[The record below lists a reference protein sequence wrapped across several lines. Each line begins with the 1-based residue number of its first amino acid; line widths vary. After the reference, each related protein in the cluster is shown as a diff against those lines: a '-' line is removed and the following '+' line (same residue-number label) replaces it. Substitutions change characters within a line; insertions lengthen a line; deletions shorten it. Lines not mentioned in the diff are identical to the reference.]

1 MFVLQLAYPRIM
13 HVALLVC
20 AGLLVAPT
28 ASANA
33 QSQKDYSSSRENS
46 MYSNEDADAS
56 SLSSERNGQSN
67 GNEGGY
73 VSHDRWGAD
82 HLTFEGGG
90 GFAIPTGSGKQFL
103 NKGWNIKAGGGYK
116 FNGRFSAMLDYD
128 YVSMGVPTAI
138 LNQVNP
144 QGGGATHLWSLTINP
159 MYNYKSI
166 GRWGGYV
173 VGGGGFYRKVVNF
186 TQPFNDYCAYYDPY
200 YGCIPGVVNQTVA
213 HFSNNA
219 GGVNFGTGFTY
230 KFSDS
235 GRAKLF
241 IEGRY
246 VWVDNQSSANNTA
259 STGYAPANY
268 RTEYIPIT
276 VGFRF

>member
-116 FNGRFSAMLDYD
+116 FNDRFSAMLDYD

-144 QGGGATHLWSLTINP
+144 QGGGATL
-159 MYNYKSI
+159 
-166 GRWGGYV
+166 R
-173 VGGGGFYRKVVNF
+173 
-186 TQPFNDYCAYYDPY
+186 
-200 YGCIPGVVNQTVA
+200 
-213 HFSNNA
+213 
-219 GGVNFGTGFTY
+219 
-230 KFSDS
+230 
-235 GRAKLF
+235 
-241 IEGRY
+241 
-246 VWVDNQSSANNTA
+246 
-259 STGYAPANY
+259 
-268 RTEYIPIT
+268 
-276 VGFRF
+276 

>member
-1 MFVLQLAYPRIM
+1 MPAQENAYPRLAHLVLQVCALLM
-13 HVALLVC
+13 VAL
-20 AGLLVAPT
+20 T
-28 ASANA
+28 ASGFA
-33 QSQKDYSSSRENS
+33 QSQKEYSSSQVVALTSNDGTSGATRASQSSQQNNS
-46 MYSNEDADAS
+46 Y
-56 SLSSERNGQSN
+56 G
-67 GNEGGY
+67 GGY
-73 VSHDRWGAD
+73 VSHERWGID

-90 GFAIPTGSGKQFL
+90 GFTIPTGSGKQFL
-103 NKGWNIKAGGGYK
+103 NKGWNIKAGSGYI
-116 FNGRFSAMLDYD
+116 FNDRFSAMLDYD

-173 VGGGGFYRKVVNF
+173 VGGGGFYRKLVNF

-200 YGCIPGVVNQTVA
+200 YGCIPGTVDQTVA

-246 VWVDNQSSANNTA
+246 VWVDNQPSTNSTS
-259 STGYAPANY
+259 STGYAPTNY

-276 VGFRF
+276 VGIRF